1 MDKDI
6 NQKLTEIDTK
16 ISSFKAELDK
26 SVKFLENNIAAAVS
40 HLDQQSINRQFT
52 QEQVQNNLAQGI
64 LNLRNTVDL
73 IIGDYSTIKADY
85 LGIRQD
91 YLIIRD
97 IVFNSCVVK
106 EDKVEEFEKVKSI
119 LIPKEEKK

>member
-1 MDKDI
+1 MENNI

-16 ISSFKAELDK
+16 ISLFKIELDK

-97 IVFNSCVVK
+97 IVLNSCVIK
-106 EDKVEEFEKVKSI
+106 DDKVEEFEKVKSI